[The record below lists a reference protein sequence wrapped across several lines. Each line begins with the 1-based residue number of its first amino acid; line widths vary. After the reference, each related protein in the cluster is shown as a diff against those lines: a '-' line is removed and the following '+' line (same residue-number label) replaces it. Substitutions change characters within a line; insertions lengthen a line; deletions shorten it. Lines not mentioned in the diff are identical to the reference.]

1 MVIYHSSYRI
11 LGTSPVRRAGS
22 TKMNIVWTQG
32 TSRNLFRELIDAGPL
47 CRGRPTN
54 LNDERNPHS
63 LSCSRAGC
71 ILATTGM
78 LRPCP
83 VGHTIEHVAGPS
95 FAPCGAPPRPM
106 YGLVPHGSDKSATDG
121 SIVVRLFWIRS
132 LDTKAK
138 GNTSVENTSVRGMY
152 RSYTPDMMIA
162 YQ

>member
-1 MVIYHSSYRI
+1 MQDRCAEADPRI
-11 LGTSPVRRAGS
+11 LMTRGTHTHFLAVELAAFSPRLQSIVTKRPRTPLS
-22 TKMNIVWTQG
+22 TKLVQEYI
-32 TSRNLFRELIDAGPL
+32 P
-47 CRGRPTN
+47 
-54 LNDERNPHS
+54 
-63 LSCSRAGC
+63 
-71 ILATTGM
+71 GM